1 MAEAKK
7 NFLENYIDAKTAEN
21 EKQKETKAQ
30 KKAAKEDEIIAKGK
44 DPENKFNFI
53 ADVILDPQTGLR
65 KVPIGP
71 SMEELQ
77 ESQLAADLDPDY
89 KRPISHI
96 IKDTIATTGPALAS
110 LASKVAIKPI
120 VKAVG
125 NKAVSNTVKRI
136 LKNAEEGV
144 GKIRNYSKAS
154 KEGSKEIVGAA
165 KSVERL
171 NHEIADASRQ
181 IGNMKY
187 GFYDDTIKNLT
198 EVTKGKRLTDKE
210 LDKLYKM
217 ADLLHYQKD
226 VSKDGLFSDLYKILE
241 EELGPIKGG
250 KFASGSGRL
259 YDFTNE
265 KDLFDLAYKDPDVAR
280 KILRTWDEAEELAK
294 KSNKS
299 NLTKMY
305 NKAEDALWKKTH
317 KNLAKDLDRI
327 NLETTVSKLKDADI
341 YGDIERTIKK
351 GSLPSEKEKIRV
363 KNAILKN
370 AKKVGKENTIF
381 EKLMNPNDPIYKL
394 LLENSE
400 DLVRSDDN
408 ILKYIKEGMS
418 FQEAVQNSA
427 LDFIFNSADR
437 EYVNALVDLA
447 NGKNA
452 MDIDSILRKHPF
464 RNLDGSIK
472 SEEEIIKSIRKNPFY
487 EELIKGYIDK
497 TLMLPKR
504 VEKFASAKA
513 SEGAAGLLLANY
525 TNKMLKDAAQN
536 AKMSDPFSKKSV
548 LPPEMQPW
556 NPDLEMNYA
565 DRFWG
570 NVGDI
575 LDVNWSG
582 SPHRFTT
589 RQKELYRKAIIPVA
603 EELGF
608 ENPEQIKALDDREF
622 KELINKIGD
631 LKYGREVIKK
641 IRANLDDL
649 LEQRKVEQEEAKK
662 RVEQRKQE
670 KK

>member
-1 MAEAKK
+1 MAEDKK
-7 NFLENYIDAKTAEN
+7 NFLEKYIESQKAKN
-21 EKQKETKAQ
+21 EKQKEIKAQ

-89 KRPISHI
+89 KRPVSHI
-96 IKDTIATTGPALAS
+96 AKDTIATTGPALAS

-144 GKIRNYSKAS
+144 GKIRNYNKAS
-154 KEGSKEIVGAA
+154 KEGSKEIYGAA
-165 KSVERL
+165 KSLDRL
-171 NHEIADASRQ
+171 NREIDDATRQ

-187 GFYDDTIKNLT
+187 GLYDNTIKNLT

-217 ADLLHYQKD
+217 VDLLYYQKD
-226 VSKDGLFSDLYKILE
+226 ISRNDFFNDLYKILE
-241 EELGPIKGG
+241 EELGPIKDG

-259 YDFTNE
+259 YDFTSE

-280 KILRTWDEAEELAK
+280 KILRTWDETEELAK

-299 NLTKMY
+299 DLTKMY

-341 YGDIERTIKK
+341 YGDIEKTIKK
-351 GSLPSEKEKIRV
+351 GSLPSEKEKIRI
-363 KNAILKN
+363 KNAILKS
-370 AKKVGKENTIF
+370 AKKTGKENTIF
-381 EKLMNPNDPIYKL
+381 ERLMNPRDPIYKL
-394 LLENSE
+394 LLENSD
-400 DLVRSDDN
+400 DLVRSDDT

-427 LDFIFNSADR
+427 LDVIFNSADR
-437 EYVNALVDLA
+437 EYVKALVDLA
-447 NGKNA
+447 NGKSA
-452 MDIDSILRKHPF
+452 MDIDSILSKHPF

-472 SEEEIIKSIRKNPFY
+472 SEEEIIKAIRKDPFY
-487 EELIKGYIDK
+487 EELVKGYIDK
-497 TLMLPKR
+497 ALMLPKR
-504 VEKFASAKA
+504 VEKFANVKA

-525 TNKMLKDAAQN
+525 TNKMLKDSVQN
-536 AKMSDPFSKKSV
+536 AKMTDPFSKNSV

-556 NPDLEMNYA
+556 NPDLEMDYT

-575 LDVNWSG
+575 LDINWSG

-641 IRANLDDL
+641 VKANLDDL